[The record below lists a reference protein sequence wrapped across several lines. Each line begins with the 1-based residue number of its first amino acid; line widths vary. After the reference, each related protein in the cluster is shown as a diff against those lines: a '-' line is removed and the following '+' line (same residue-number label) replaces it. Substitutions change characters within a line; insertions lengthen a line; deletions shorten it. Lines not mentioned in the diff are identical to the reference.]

1 VRRASIVQLI
11 VIGAIAGV
19 IACAIAV
26 LLPWLPEPASREAG
40 RIDFVFWFTAAI
52 CILIF
57 SLVAAVIVYAVWRYR
72 VAPDDDSDGPPVH
85 GHTMLEIV
93 WTAIPAAMV
102 TSIAIVS
109 AIVLS
114 KNDAQGANPLIVRV
128 HARQFT
134 WSFAYPGSKREYPV
148 LRLPVN
154 RSVLLRM
161 RSDDVIHSFWVPQF
175 GQKQDVV
182 PGIVTKLH
190 ITPTRV
196 GTYVVEC
203 TELCGVGHAIMR
215 SKTIVMTRSK
225 FDRWLAAQTK

>member
-1 VRRASIVQLI
+1 VRRSSIVQLI
-11 VIGAIAGV
+11 VIGTIAGV
-19 IACAIAV
+19 IACAIAL

-57 SLVAAVIVYAVWRYR
+57 SLVAAVIIYAVWHFR

-85 GHTMLEIV
+85 GHTMVEVV

-102 TSIAIVS
+102 TAIAIVS

-114 KNDAQGANPLIVRV
+114 KNDAEGANPLIVRV

-134 WSFAYPGSKREYPV
+134 WTFAYPGSKQEYPV
-148 LRLPVN
+148 LRLPVK
-154 RSVLLRM
+154 RSVVLRM

-175 GQKQDVV
+175 SQKQDVV
-182 PGIVTKLH
+182 PGITTKLH

-196 GTYVVEC
+196 GSYPLIC
-203 TELCGVGHAIMR
+203 TELCGVGHALMR
-215 SKTIVMTRSK
+215 TKTIVMTRSK
-225 FDRWLAAQTK
+225 FDRWLAKQGT